1 MYSFSS
7 LPEFATL
14 RDAIKQELVEVVPK
28 DAQRVFIAI
37 NEGINNAIFHGNQE
51 DSTKTV
57 RLTIERLPNELKIII
72 RDEGKGFLQLEQPE
86 NDLEDHGRGFAII
99 QHCVDSYQLNGLGNE
114 ITLIKKI
121 NTA

>member
-14 RDAIKQELVEVVPK
+14 REAIKQELVEVVPK

-72 RDEGKGFLQLEQPE
+72 RDEGEGFLQLEQPE
-86 NDLEDHGRGFAII
+86 NGLEDHGRGFAII
-99 QHCVDSYQLNGLGNE
+99 EHCVDSYQLNRLGNE